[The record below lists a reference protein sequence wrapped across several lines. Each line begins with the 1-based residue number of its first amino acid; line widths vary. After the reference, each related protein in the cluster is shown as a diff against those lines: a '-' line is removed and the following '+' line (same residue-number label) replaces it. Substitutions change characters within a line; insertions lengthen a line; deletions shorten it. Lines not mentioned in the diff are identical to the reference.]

1 MGNFWKGNYTEHES
15 NEGRNKTLSI
25 EEYLNKVRS
34 YFKDNI
40 YGLIRGKFN
49 QQ

>member
-1 MGNFWKGNYTEHES
+1 MGNFWNRNYVEDES
-15 NEGRNKTLSI
+15 NEGRSKTLSI